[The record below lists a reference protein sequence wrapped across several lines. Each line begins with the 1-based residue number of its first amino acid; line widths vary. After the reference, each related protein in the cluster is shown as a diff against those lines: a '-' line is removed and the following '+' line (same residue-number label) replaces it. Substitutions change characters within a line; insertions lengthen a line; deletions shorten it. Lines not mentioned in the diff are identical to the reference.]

1 MPKRRKNRMEYRYY
15 QMPPGSLIL
24 DFLGEKWIQT
34 YGEGIDCLHFH
45 NYMEIGYCYEGQ
57 GNILIGEEDYRFV
70 GRQFTI
76 IPQNCPHLTK
86 SDAGTMSRWEYLYL
100 DVDGFLQELYPAYG
114 GEKQR
119 EYVKRRINARALFQR
134 TENLPEIS
142 DKILQLLNIMRE
154 RKEFYMEEAKGIAT
168 SLLVAIARE
177 NQINMQDM
185 DGQCNSEMINI
196 AISDALSYIGEH
208 YMEAIRIEKLAELCH
223 ISETHFRR
231 IFTSYMNMKPLEYIN
246 LVRIQNACDLLKK
259 TDDSVANIAY
269 KCGYSSLPTFNRN
282 FRQITG
288 NSPME
293 WRKQPD
299 HFEQQLLKF
308 RIYIEKGW

>member
-1 MPKRRKNRMEYRYY
+1 MPKRKKNRMEYRYY

-24 DFLGEKWIQT
+24 AFLGEKWIQT

-70 GRQFTI
+70 GEQFTI

-86 SDAGTMSRWEYLYL
+86 SDTGTMSRWEYLYF
-100 DVDGFLQELYPAYG
+100 DVEEFLRELYPACG

-119 EYVKRRINARALFQR
+119 EYIRRRINARALFQR
-134 TENLPEIS
+134 RENMPGIS
-142 DKILQLLNIMRE
+142 DKILQILNIMRE
-154 RKEFYMEEAKGIAT
+154 RKEFYMEEAKGIAA

-177 NQINMQDM
+177 NQIDMQDM
-185 DGQCNSEMINI
+185 DGQCNSEIINI
-196 AISDALSYIGEH
+196 AIADALSYIGDH
-208 YMEAIRIEKLAELCH
+208 YMEPIRIEKLAELCH

-231 IFTSYMNMKPLEYIN
+231 VFSFYMNMKPLEYIN

-282 FRQITG
+282 FKQITG
-288 NSPME
+288 NSPVE
-293 WRKQPD
+293 WRKRPD

-308 RIYIEKGW
+308 RIYSAKGW